1 MPRHR
6 TSPWLVAAGIALAAA
21 SGCTATP
28 RSLALLNEQLN
39 QAADAV
45 NDLRMSIGD
54 LQTSIDSLR
63 TVVAKQDTTIQR
75 LANAAGIP
83 VVK

>member
-1 MPRHR
+1 MSRPRIR
-6 TSPWLVAAGIALAAA
+6 PLAIAAAVLVAATP
-21 SGCTATP
+21 GCTTP

-39 QAADAV
+39 QAADAM
-45 NDLRMSIGD
+45 NTLRMSMDD
-54 LQTSIDSLR
+54 LQTSLDSLR

-75 LANAAGIP
+75 LATAAGIA